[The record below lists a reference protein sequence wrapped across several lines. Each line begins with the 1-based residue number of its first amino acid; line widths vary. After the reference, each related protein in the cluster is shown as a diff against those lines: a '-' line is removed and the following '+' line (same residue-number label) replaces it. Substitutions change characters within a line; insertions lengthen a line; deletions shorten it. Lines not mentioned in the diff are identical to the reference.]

1 MHELL
6 DITNAL
12 ADENRLRALLALR
25 GGELC
30 VCQLIELLGLAPS
43 TVSKHMQIL
52 RQARVVEIR
61 REGRWS
67 YYRLAGPGAP
77 VAAREAIEWV
87 LRCAGESD
95 RARADVRRLELIT
108 QESPEDL
115 CRRQMNRSNKSVEGQ
130 TSGESSACC
139 SSALEI
145 PAAAK
150 WQKDGLAT

>member
-1 MHELL
+1 MHELI
-6 DITNAL
+6 DISSAL

-52 RQARVVEIR
+52 RQARMVEIR

-67 YYRLAGPGAP
+67 YYRLAGPGSP
-77 VAAREAIEWV
+77 LAAREAMEWV
-87 LRCAGESD
+87 LRSAGESD
-95 RARADVRRLELIT
+95 RARADVRRLDQIT

-115 CRRQMNRSNKSVEGQ
+115 CRRQMNRNNKSADVQ

-139 SSALEI
+139 SSAPET

>member
-1 MHELL
+1 MRELL
-6 DITNAL
+6 DISGAL

-67 YYRLAGPGAP
+67 YYRLAGPDAA
-77 VAAREAIEWV
+77 VAAREAVEWV
-87 LRCAGESD
+87 LRSAGESE
-95 RARADVRRLELIT
+95 RARADVRRLHVIT

-115 CRRQMNRSNKSVEGQ
+115 CRRQLNRNKSADPQ
-130 TSGESSACC
+130 GESSECC
-139 SSALEI
+139 SSAPET
-145 PAAAK
+145 PVAVK